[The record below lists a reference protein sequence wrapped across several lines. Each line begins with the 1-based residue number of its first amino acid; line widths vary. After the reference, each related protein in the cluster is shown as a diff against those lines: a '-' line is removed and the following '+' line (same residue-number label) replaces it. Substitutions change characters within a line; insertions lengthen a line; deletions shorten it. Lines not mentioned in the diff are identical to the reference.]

1 MEFAGSRERPRGRGV
16 TPVVALAAAA
26 AIALASCGGGDDT
39 TSPAEPRV
47 TASVTPPPVAD
58 TTPAETS
65 TASTVADTPDPTTT
79 VASSTSAP
87 AATTPAVAHP
97 IAGNVAYAPVSDLQQ
112 LDVYVPAQG
121 APPYPVVVIIHGGG
135 WTVGDKRGELP
146 MAAIP
151 SFLTL
156 GFAVASVNYR
166 LAPDAVFPAQL
177 LDVKAAIRYLRDGAE
192 GFGLDPDRIAV
203 IGESAGA
210 HLAALLGTTQGLAE
224 FDDPALGNPNV
235 SSNVQAV
242 VDLYGPANL
251 ATSDAQRVVN
261 SPCPAEPDPN
271 IALLLGAS
279 PAAAPDLAAAAS
291 PITYLQSDRPVP
303 PFFIAHG
310 DADCVVPYQQSVEL
324 HDAIEAVAPG
334 RSELTI
340 VPGSGHY
347 LDFDFESINAGLT
360 AFLNETIG
368 PPAGD

>member
-1 MEFAGSRERPRGRGV
+1 MRSVGPARSGRV
-16 TPVVALAAAA
+16 LAMLNRILPLALATAML
-26 AIALASCGGGDDT
+26 LASCGGADDSTTPGADITTPVADTATTVSVDT
-39 TSPAEPRV
+39 TSPA
-47 TASVTPPPVAD
+47 
-58 TTPAETS
+58 
-65 TASTVADTPDPTTT
+65 TTT
-79 VASSTSAP
+79 MVTSAP
-87 AATTPAVAHP
+87 STPVESAPASDPAPVPPHP
-97 IAGNVAYAPVSDLQQ
+97 IAGNVAYAPISDLQQ
-112 LDVYVPAQG
+112 LDIYAPAQG
-121 APPYPVVVIIHGGG
+121 EPPYPVVVIIHGGG

-151 SFLTL
+151 SFLAL

-224 FDDPALGNPNV
+224 FDDPALGNPDV
-235 SSNVQAV
+235 SSDVQAV

-251 ATSDAQRVVN
+251 ATSDAQRGLN
-261 SPCPAEPDPN
+261 PPCPAEPDPN

-279 PAAAPDLAAAAS
+279 PTEAPDLAEAAS
-291 PITYLQSDRPVP
+291 PITYLGSDRPVP

-310 DADCVVPYQQSVEL
+310 DADCVVPQQQSVEL

-334 RSELTI
+334 RSQHTI

-347 LDFDFESINAGLT
+347 LEFDFGSINAALM
-360 AFLNETIG
+360 AFLNDTIG
-368 PPAGD
+368 PPAG